1 MISLD
6 WLCLIKKSAFFGI
19 KDDMK
24 ENQSDLPVAKVF
36 LYCCNTSSIYK
47 LKPHLYTVVDRQ
59 LEI

>member
-1 MISLD
+1 MFNQ
-6 WLCLIKKSAFFGI
+6 KKSAFFGI

-24 ENQSDLPVAKVF
+24 ENQSDLPVAKIL